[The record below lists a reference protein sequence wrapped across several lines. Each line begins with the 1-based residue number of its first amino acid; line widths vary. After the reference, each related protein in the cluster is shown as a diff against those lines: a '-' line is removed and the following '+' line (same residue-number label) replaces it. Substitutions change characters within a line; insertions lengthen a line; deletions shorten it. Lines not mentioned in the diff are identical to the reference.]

1 MKSRSPDSSIAST
14 EPQQI
19 KPINTYNPTMATFST
34 TIPLRSGTVKVE
46 CDGVSLIDFHLIVKQ
61 LQDSIA
67 SRHRENPGP
76 MRPLEPEER
85 SPISMT
91 SWHTPTLGELDTP
104 FEEETTPVP
113 TEKPKRPM
121 NAYFHFLA
129 ENRPII
135 KGLGFTGREIIS
147 EASRQWK
154 VMDLSSKI
162 RYAEMAKADK
172 IRYSEQMDAYKPSQP
187 VIKTE
192 IPSTSVEKETT
203 PLADIEKAEKKKRAE
218 IRKEYKKTR
227 GIACPFACFGCK
239 KEYMSKNKCYEK
251 HIKAC
256 KFNPEPPNYDGS
268 DGRKTYETLDESDDE
283 EEALDVKEIEI
294 NGKTYYHS
302 EADNRLFDPD
312 TQDQVG
318 FYKDGLIV

>member
-1 MKSRSPDSSIAST
+1 
-14 EPQQI
+14 
-19 KPINTYNPTMATFST
+19 MATYST
-34 TIPLRSGTVKVE
+34 TIPLQSGIVKVE

-67 SRHRENPGP
+67 SREAENPGP
-76 MRPLEPEER
+76 MRPLGPEER

-91 SWHTPTLGELDTP
+91 SWHTPTLGELDGP

-121 NAYFHFLA
+121 NAYFHFLT

-135 KGLGFTGREIIS
+135 KGLGFTGRAIIS
-147 EASRQWK
+147 EAGRQWK

-172 IRYSEQMDAYKPSQP
+172 IRYFEEMDAYKSSQP
-187 VIKTE
+187 VIDTE
-192 IPSTSVEKETT
+192 IPARSAEKETT
-203 PLADIEKAEKKKRAE
+203 PLAAIEKAEKKKRAE
-218 IRKEYKKTR
+218 IRKEYKKSR

-239 KEYMSKNKCYEK
+239 KEYMSKNKCYQK

-256 KFNPEPPNYDGS
+256 TFNPEPPNYDGS
-268 DGRKTYETLDESDDE
+268 DGSKSYEKLDESDDE
-283 EEALDVKEIEI
+283 EEALDVNEIEI
-294 NGKTYYHS
+294 DGKMYYRC

-318 FYKDGLIV
+318 FYKDGVIV